1 MSGERQPDGAGSA
14 AGADGPA
21 VATSC
26 CGVPVALALP
36 AFRPEPV
43 PAAEVAPS
51 PVDADAYV
59 REEGGV
65 HRLDLMVEG
74 IHCGGCVATIE
85 RTARAMPGVVT
96 ARVNMTTRRLSLGWR
111 GPTAEAG
118 ELIGRLSA
126 LGYRAVPYD
135 PARLRGGD
143 EAEEKTLLRA
153 MAVAGFAAANVMLLS
168 VSIWAGHA
176 QGMAEATRDLLHW
189 FSALVVLP
197 AIAYAGRP
205 FFASALA
212 ALRHGRTNM
221 DVPISVGVV
230 LAAGIS
236 LVETASGGAH
246 AYFESAIML
255 VFFLLIGRYL
265 DRRAR
270 RQARSSAERLLALSA
285 QAVTVIG
292 EAGRVVLPAD
302 RVRPGMVA
310 LVAAGE
316 KIGVDGTVIEGTSDL
331 DTGIITG
338 ESVPVP
344 AAVGTAVHAGAV
356 NLTAPL
362 RIRVSAAGD
371 GTLLAEIVRL
381 MEAAE
386 AKKARFVAL
395 ADRVARLYAPVVHL
409 LAAATFLAWWLA
421 IGLAW
426 QPALLI
432 AVSVLIITCPCAL
445 GLAVPAVQVIA
456 SSRLVRQGVLIKSG
470 TALEQ
475 AAAADTIVFDK
486 TGTLTLGRPRLVEG
500 GGDRAALRLAAGLAA
515 NSRHPLAQALLAKAG
530 PVLPAD
536 SVVEVPG
543 QGLRRPMPGGEI
555 RLGSREFCGV
565 AEDPAAPSGPELWLT
580 RPGET
585 PRRFGFADTERPDAQ
600 AVVAGLRQRG
610 CRVILLSGDRRA
622 TVADM
627 ADRLG
632 IAEWHADCRPDDKV
646 RHLEALGAA
655 GARVMMVGDGL
666 NDAPALAAAAV
677 SLSPTSAADISQ
689 NAADIV
695 FQGERLSPVLTV
707 VDTARRA
714 RRLITQNLVLAIGYN
729 AVTVP
734 LAVAGL
740 VTPLIAAAAMS
751 ASSIVVVLN
760 ALRLAR
766 GRG

>member
-1 MSGERQPDGAGSA
+1 MSGERQQDGSA
-14 AGADGPA
+14 AGAMPGSRS

-36 AFRPEPV
+36 ATQPEFVRPV
-43 PAAEVAPS
+43 AETARA
-51 PVDADAYV
+51 VDVDAYV
-59 REEGGV
+59 REENGL
-65 HRLDLMVEG
+65 HRLDLMIEG

-85 RTARAMPGVVT
+85 RTARSIPGMVE
-96 ARVNMTTRRLSLGWR
+96 ARVNMTTRRMSLGWR
-111 GPTAEAG
+111 GPTAMAG
-118 ELIGRLSA
+118 ELVGRLSG

-135 PARLRGGD
+135 PARLRGSD
-143 EAEEKTLLRA
+143 EAEEKALLRA

-205 FFASALA
+205 FFASAFQ
-212 ALRHGRTNM
+212 ALRHGRTHM
-221 DVPISVGVV
+221 DVPITIGVV

-236 LVETASGGAH
+236 LFETVRGGAH

-292 EAGRVVLPAD
+292 ETGHVVLPAD
-302 RVRPGMVA
+302 RVLPGMVA

-316 KIGVDGTVIEGTSDL
+316 KIGVDGTVIEGASDL
-331 DTGIITG
+331 DAGIITG
-338 ESVPVP
+338 ESLPLSTG
-344 AAVGTAVHAGAV
+344 VGAQVHAGAI

-362 RIRVSAAGD
+362 KIRVSAAGD
-371 GTLLAEIVRL
+371 GTLLAGIVRL

-395 ADRVARLYAPVVHL
+395 ADRVARLYAPVVHV
-409 LAAATFLAWWLA
+409 LAAATFLAWWLVL
-421 IGLAW
+421 GLAW

-456 SSRLVRQGVLIKSG
+456 SSRLVRQGVLVKSG

-475 AAAADTIVFDK
+475 AAAADTVVFDK

-500 GGDRAALRLAAGLAA
+500 GGNRAALRLAAGLAA
-515 NSRHPLAQALLAKAG
+515 NSRHPLAQALVAKAG

-536 SVVEVPG
+536 GVEEVPG
-543 QGLRRPMPGGEI
+543 RGLRRPVSGGEI
-555 RLGSREFCGV
+555 RLGSRAFCGV
-565 AEDPAAPSGPELWLT
+565 AEDPAAPAGPELWLT
-580 RPGET
+580 RPGAA
-585 PRRFGFADTERPDAQ
+585 PSRFGFADTERPDAQ
-600 AVVAGLRQRG
+600 AVVTGLRQRG

-632 IAEWHADCRPDDKV
+632 IAEWHADCRPDEKV
-646 RHLEALGAA
+646 RHLEALAAA
-655 GARVMMVGDGL
+655 GGRVMMVGDGL